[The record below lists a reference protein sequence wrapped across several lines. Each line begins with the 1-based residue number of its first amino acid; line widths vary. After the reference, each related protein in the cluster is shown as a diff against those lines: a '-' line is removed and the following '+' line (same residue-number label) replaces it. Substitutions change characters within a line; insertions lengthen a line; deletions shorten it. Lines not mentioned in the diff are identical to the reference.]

1 MPGSFFVPYSANA
14 WEAVGPGVHG
24 AFREHGVPPRPDDLA
39 DHACVAGIYRS
50 SVCATFSGHPR
61 GVSWASRLKE
71 APLCIDLLHNTPRTV
86 LLRMLNV

>member
-24 AFREHGVPPRPDDLA
+24 AFREHGVPMTWRTTPALRVFI
-39 DHACVAGIYRS
+39 DHL
-50 SVCATFSGHPR
+50 CARLFPAILG